1 MIYCNYYEAVE
12 EDWGWGPG
20 RKGGGSCTRGG
31 RGKGGGG
38 GSSKKSG
45 KRGEEGE
52 IAANYAT
59 MLKFRKLRG
68 LNLDS
73 REEANENV
81 WGGGNLWYG
90 SGEVWIACAPH
101 PPSLPNNRLCT
112 VIEFQT

>member
-1 MIYCNYYEAVE
+1 MIYGNYYEAVE
-12 EDWGWGPG
+12 EDWGWGRG
-20 RKGGGSCTRGG
+20 RKGGGRCTRGG
-31 RGKGGGG
+31 RGNGGGG

-59 MLKFRKLRG
+59 MLKFRKLQG

-73 REEANENV
+73 REEANKNIWE
-81 WGGGNLWYG
+81 GGNLRYG
-90 SGEVWIACAPH
+90 SGEVGSPVR